1 MFFTYSHFCAH
12 GWLNGLKRLAVKGC
26 NYKPMTKNTML
37 VIPAGCVLYV
47 EVDLIEDKIVPT
59 SSTFFLN
66 TQDHELKISCDKGPK
81 PVVIS

>member
-1 MFFTYSHFCAH
+1 
-12 GWLNGLKRLAVKGC
+12 
-26 NYKPMTKNTML
+26 MTKNTML

-81 PVVIS
+81 PVVISWTEHLLGLVNHSALLLLQ